1 MMFFYLSKE
10 WFAKIYSLKTK
21 CYLNYRNTVRHVL
34 CNQSIKQS
42 INQSIHQSIN
52 QSINSNLEDI
62 KASLIS
68 DLKTRVEDRILEPEN
83 LKLLSKLINQSET
96 IQEAIEIAKLGTSYK
111 RTGFHFDQKIEKL
124 GGTIKYF
131 KKNEK
136 LSFTQKEAKN
146 THKLIIGDNFDALQ
160 NLLISYKNKIDVI
173 YIDPPYGKDDMGE
186 FAVTNYNNAITR
198 DNLLSMLYP
207 RLVLAR
213 QLLSEEGVIFCSI
226 DDKNQAYVK
235 CLFDEIFGENNF
247 VASAPRKTGAGAAA
261 KRGDAELRKP
271 YDYVLIYTAE
281 RSEAKFTK
289 KKNGV
294 KEYPFNDEDGKYR
307 LEPFQA
313 SGSDATRKAR
323 PNLYYP
329 IYVNND
335 NSLSLENGINTK
347 IVILPEKVKNQDGRW
362 MWRREKFEDS
372 SNKFLQFYN
381 GKIYRKVY
389 FDENEDQSKYQVEK
403 AFFDE
408 SDFRNSEGTKL
419 LKGILGKDVFN
430 NPKPVNLIKHLI
442 KLQYSNSFVVLDFF
456 AGSGTTGQAVL
467 ELNKVDG
474 GKRKFIVCTNNEIT
488 ENNPNGIAYDV
499 TSKRLKRVMTGSC
512 YDGTNDFEW
521 IKKNKPLGD
530 NLDVY
535 EIAEVSNSE
544 QRSGKTPF
552 EVIDETLYGQ
562 PRLLPEEKIEWVC
575 KNFEHTQK
583 YLEDT
588 KTK

>member
-34 CNQSIKQS
+34 CS
-42 INQSIHQSIN
+42 QSIN

-83 LKLLSKLINQSET
+83 LKLLSKLINQAET

-419 LKGILGKDVFN
+419 LKDILGKDVFN

>member
-34 CNQSIKQS
+34 CNQSI
-42 INQSIHQSIN
+42 NQSIY
-52 QSINSNLEDI
+52 SNLEDI

-83 LKLLSKLINQSET
+83 LKLLSKLINQAET

-124 GGTIKYF
+124 GDTIKYF

-294 KEYPFNDEDGKYR
+294 KEYPFYDEDGKYR

-419 LKGILGKDVFN
+419 LKDILGKDVFN